1 MPGGPGSPGAVPYG
15 KLFRWGWFTV
25 KVALGW
31 FVLNTGL
38 TVLVQL
44 LQQYNVQVL
53 AVVVS
58 GLTGRAASGQSAR
71 QGANEAAGFLQGL
84 LPADV
89 ENAVILF
96 AVLAVSIILLKLVDK
111 LLETWTDNTMLARLQ
126 ILLHDKLLRLGPG
139 YHQKHDVSETTLT
152 VTRYS
157 GGTQMILRDLISS
170 PVTRG
175 ISLTTALI
183 FLINN
188 IGAVGGENVPFWIQA
203 LLMAALFLLPLG
215 GWWLSGKVRVAFEK
229 VRDSEAAMA
238 NEFTNSAS
246 LPLEVQLMGAEGQR
260 SEAFGAR
267 VREFASS
274 RIKATLR
281 KELATQFQATT
292 PLILQ
297 TAFLIYGVF
306 VALKSGNPAAA
317 GSILA
322 IYYFVPQAVQPIQ
335 EIIQFINGLNST
347 WPQVEKVVEILEAE
361 PEVEEH
367 GQAGELSAE
376 DRELVLDDVV
386 FAYAPGGPLILDH
399 CSHAFAMGK
408 TSAIVGRAGTGKSTI
423 LNLAARIRDPQA
435 GAVRLGRRDL
445 REVSLPSLRR
455 NVVKV
460 SQFPLF
466 LADTVRA
473 NFQLAKHDATDQ
485 EIEQLCRRT
494 GLWPVLEKAV
504 GGAGNPL
511 DYRLPRQVSEGLSGG
526 QRRLLAVTRALLLRP
541 SVLLLDEPTTGID
554 ALGRQMLVQI
564 LRDACQGITVLLVDH
579 DMDFV
584 AQTADIVCCLEEG
597 RFSDV
602 GSPQELLGRR
612 NLFRSLVEAAAD
624 EPRGDEA

>member
-1 MPGGPGSPGAVPYG
+1 MPYK

-25 KVALGW
+25 KVAFGW

-58 GLTGRAASGQSAR
+58 GLTGRAASGQ
-71 QGANEAAGFLQGL
+71 GAGNAASEAGGFLQSL
-84 LPADV
+84 LPSDV
-89 ENAVILF
+89 EAAVILF
-96 AVLAVSIILLKLVDK
+96 AILAVGIIVLKLVDK
-111 LLETWTDNTMLARLQ
+111 LLESWTDNTMLARLQ
-126 ILLHDKLLRLGPG
+126 ILLHDKLLGLGPG
-139 YHQKHDVSETTLT
+139 YHQQHDVSETTLT
-152 VTRYS
+152 VTRYAA
-157 GGTQMILRDLISS
+157 GTQMILRDLISS

-188 IGAVGGENVPFWIQA
+188 VGAVGGESVPLWIQF
-203 LLMAALFLLPLG
+203 LLIAALFVLPLG
-215 GWWLSGKVRVAFEK
+215 GWWLSGRVRLAFQK
-229 VRDSEAAMA
+229 VRDSESAMA

-246 LPLEVQLMGAEGQR
+246 LPLEVQLMGANRQR
-260 SEAFGAR
+260 SHAFGAK
-267 VREFASS
+267 VMEFAGN
-274 RIKATLR
+274 RIRATLR

-297 TAFLIYGVF
+297 TTFLIYGVF

-361 PEVEEH
+361 PEVVET
-367 GQAGELSAE
+367 ADARLLTAD
-376 DRELVLDDVV
+376 DRELALEDVV
-386 FAYAPGGPLILDH
+386 FAYAPQGALILDH
-399 CSHAFAMGK
+399 CSHVFATGK
-408 TSAIVGRAGTGKSTI
+408 TTAIVGRAGTGKSTI
-423 LNLAARIRDPQA
+423 LNLAARIRDPQS
-435 GAVRLGRRDL
+435 GVVRLGGHDL
-445 REVSLPSLRR
+445 RHVSLASLRGQ
-455 NVVKV
+455 VVKV

-473 NFQLAKHDATDQ
+473 NFLLAKADAADK
-485 EIEQLCRRT
+485 EIEEACRRT
-494 GLWPVLEKAV
+494 GLWSVLENAV
-504 GGAGNPL
+504 GGHGNPL

-541 SVLLLDEPTTGID
+541 TVLLLDEPTTGID
-554 ALGRQMLVQI
+554 ALGRKMLVQI
-564 LRDACQGITVLLVDH
+564 LRESCQDITVLLVDH

-584 AQTADIVCCLEEG
+584 TQTADVICCLEEG

-602 GSPQELLGRR
+602 GSPQELIGRQ
-612 NLFRSLVEAAAD
+612 NLFRSLIEAAN
-624 EPRGDEA
+624 EEKSSGERSS